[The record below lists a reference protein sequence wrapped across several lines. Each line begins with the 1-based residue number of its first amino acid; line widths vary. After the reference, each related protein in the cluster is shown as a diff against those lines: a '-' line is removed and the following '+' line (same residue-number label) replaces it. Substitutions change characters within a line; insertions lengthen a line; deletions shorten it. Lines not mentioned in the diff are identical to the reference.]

1 VEGHLKECRNL
12 LVPVCVP
19 ATHVAIRTIRMEP
32 ACMVL
37 GHSAGVAAAMA
48 AKSGKPV
55 QELDIPALAKKLAA
69 ERQVLDRG
77 DAIPSTQDR

>member
-1 VEGHLKECRNL
+1 
-12 LVPVCVP
+12 
-19 ATHVAIRTIRMEP
+19 MEP
-32 ACMVL
+32 ACTVP

-48 AKSGKPV
+48 GKSGEAV
-55 QELDIPALAKKLAA
+55 QELDIPAQARKLAA